1 MAMMP
6 MEVIFAIVLVD
17 LPVDVD
23 DKSGVKVRQSLG
35 DSWWFL
41 ACESDDHYFEIVQ
54 EVVGVCSFQQ
64 VRELCFMKG
73 GTSSN
78 GGTVISRAT
87 PKCRFLLTQAL
98 RFVGRFEF
106 VGSSALYTDSS
117 IGLKEFD
124 ALDFGGATSNANE
137 GRRVIL
143 KCYSLEESFQREVR
157 VLIMHTVR
165 LLIDLKYVYSHLFVC
180 LNTFR
185 LQFYAMFNWI
195 TLTWKRF

>member
-1 MAMMP
+1 